1 MERKRTST
9 CFFNRR
15 SRTLVVADLF
25 FSLPPETR
33 AWPRFFAR
41 HLMRL
46 PWLFGI
52 SAFFRLTISD
62 RKAFERSVNA
72 LLDLDFD
79 KLVVAHW
86 EPLLSGAKPSVKRA
100 LRDFGFAARS

>member
-1 MERKRTST
+1 M
-9 CFFNRR
+9 
-15 SRTLVVADLF
+15 VADLF